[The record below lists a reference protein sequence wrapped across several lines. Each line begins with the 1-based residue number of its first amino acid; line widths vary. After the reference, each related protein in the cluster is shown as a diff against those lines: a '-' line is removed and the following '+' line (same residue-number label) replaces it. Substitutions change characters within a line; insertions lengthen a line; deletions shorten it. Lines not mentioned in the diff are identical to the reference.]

1 MYVQTT
7 FESAHSHSVYFIP
20 VNLPFPTTM
29 SSAAY
34 VALHANPAASKDG
47 TDLTTPYSSKR
58 NIQIAERGSDH
69 YEFDVGSVEM
79 MVPDEEILNSPELKS
94 NQHVCENA
102 CIKFPLCLLS
112 LPLPCYFL
120 SKISCIRQNEIG
132 VVTHMMGGAHLLPS
146 GCHFSGC
153 CTTVKKFE
161 IKSDLIRNGNMWIVR
176 ILPGQYG
183 LAKKSGKP
191 LLMLPG
197 RHAISDP
204 LFEYLRSVDITADV
218 VEHIT
223 IKVITVP
230 VGKLGLCMVKGEG
243 FFLQPGR
250 HFLNNPN
257 LRYLGFKD
265 VTVECINVGTKYR
278 IMIPDGKV
286 GLAWDKGKP
295 IVLDHGQVYNISSQ
309 NFRYVKSV
317 DLRSPVIEH
326 GAIKMVTVRE
336 GVYGISYNDGVM
348 EILSPARHVLTK
360 GTHFF
365 AGFLPSGQQTL
376 SIEAVTSMSAD
387 NVGIRFDSA
396 LTIQVSDPKLA
407 VLNLGTVPNEATNQ
421 QVFLL
426 DEFYKNITAMAKLA
440 LSIIIGNNKLN
451 QSFES
456 TQRKPITIVV
466 EGESDQVDPEAT
478 DSTGSTSFK
487 QHVHDVF
494 MLQFTTNM
502 EKCGIR
508 VVDMSIEDVEITNEM
523 LAKAMAKGAV
533 AATELEKVRL
543 EQISTITAA
552 KGKSQ
557 SMQILA
563 QAQADAIRTID
574 EAMQNVSEVT
584 QQQELI
590 KQAGEVLGKTQS
602 TLVLADNI
610 GALAPL
616 LAGGGRGALT
626 GVGK

>member
-1 MYVQTT
+1 
-7 FESAHSHSVYFIP
+7 
-20 VNLPFPTTM
+20 
-29 SSAAY
+29 
-34 VALHANPAASKDG
+34 
-47 TDLTTPYSSKR
+47 
-58 NIQIAERGSDH
+58 
-69 YEFDVGSVEM
+69 
-79 MVPDEEILNSPELKS
+79 
-94 NQHVCENA
+94 
-102 CIKFPLCLLS
+102 
-112 LPLPCYFL
+112 
-120 SKISCIRQNEIG
+120 
-132 VVTHMMGGAHLLPS
+132 MG
-146 GCHFSGC
+146 
-153 CTTVKKFE
+153 
-161 IKSDLIRNGNMWIVR
+161 
-176 ILPGQYG
+176 
-183 LAKKSGKP
+183 
-191 LLMLPG
+191 
-197 RHAISDP
+197 
-204 LFEYLRSVDITADV
+204 
-218 VEHIT
+218 
-223 IKVITVP
+223 
-230 VGKLGLCMVKGEG
+230 
-243 FFLQPGR
+243 
-250 HFLNNPN
+250 
-257 LRYLGFKD
+257 
-265 VTVECINVGTKYR
+265 
-278 IMIPDGKV
+278 
-286 GLAWDKGKP
+286 
-295 IVLDHGQVYNISSQ
+295 
-309 NFRYVKSV
+309 
-317 DLRSPVIEH
+317 
-326 GAIKMVTVRE
+326 
-336 GVYGISYNDGVM
+336 
-348 EILSPARHVLTK
+348 
-360 GTHFF
+360 
-365 AGFLPSGQQTL
+365 
-376 SIEAVTSMSAD
+376 AD

-602 TLVLADNI
+602 ALVLADNI